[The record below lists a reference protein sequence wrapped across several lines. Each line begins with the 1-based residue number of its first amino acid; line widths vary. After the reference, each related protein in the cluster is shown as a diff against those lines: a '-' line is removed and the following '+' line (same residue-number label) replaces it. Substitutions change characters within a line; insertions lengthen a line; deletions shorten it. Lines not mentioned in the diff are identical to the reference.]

1 MRSNPVAW
9 RCSPRSVATVRLS
22 LLVFL
27 IFLAGYRN
35 RNSVEAA
42 TSSKPTIGAGDQ
54 DDAIALALA
63 SNMTATDLDV
73 SKIAVSR
80 HRCQR
85 LARSDNLKIHGWL
98 TSLRV
103 DRKRGKSLTRNSMTA
118 LI

>member
-1 MRSNPVAW
+1 M
-9 RCSPRSVATVRLS
+9 
-22 LLVFL
+22 FL

-63 SNMTATDLDV
+63 SNMSAPDLDV
-73 SKIAVSR
+73 SEIAVTR

-85 LARSDNLKIHGWL
+85 LAHSHTLKIHGWI
-98 TSLRV
+98 TSLQSIGSEGRSSHEI
-103 DRKRGKSLTRNSMTA
+103 R
-118 LI
+118 